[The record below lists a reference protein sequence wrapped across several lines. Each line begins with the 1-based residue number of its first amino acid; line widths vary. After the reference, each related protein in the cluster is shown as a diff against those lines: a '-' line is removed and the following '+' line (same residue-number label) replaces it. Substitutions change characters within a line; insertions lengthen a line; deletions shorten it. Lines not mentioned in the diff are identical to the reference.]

1 MQFGETFVNFVWPS
15 IFMKHSRV
23 GGGGGGG
30 GGGIDLHPLL
40 SAHPGSKAVRAS
52 GHISYSNENRNRF
65 TNLQQI

>member
-15 IFMKHSRV
+15 IFMRLKHSRV

-30 GGGIDLHPLL
+30 GGG
-40 SAHPGSKAVRAS
+40 GEAVRTS
-52 GHISYSNENRNRF
+52 GHSSYSNENRNRF